1 MTALYSRRMKFLEE
15 SRFDNDTL
23 SRLRDLEKKILEAK
37 KADLARQTDLGSSC
51 GQAESLLQA
60 NIKLQDEAAGYSE
73 ECLKIIKSSQD
84 KGGKSSNTQPSVKA
98 YNILEQSADYQ
109 VCCLNI
115 GVLILV
121 MNELFTRD
129 PQSMD

>member
-1 MTALYSRRMKFLEE
+1 MTALYSRRMKLLEE

-23 SRLRDLEKKILEAK
+23 SRLGDLEKKIREAK

-73 ECLKIIKSSQD
+73 ECLKIIIKSSQD
-84 KGGKSSNTQPSVKA
+84 KGGKSSNTQSSVKA

-109 VCCLNI
+109 VCCLQI
-115 GVLILV
+115 GV
-121 MNELFTRD
+121 
-129 PQSMD
+129 

>member
-23 SRLRDLEKKILEAK
+23 SRLGDLEKKIREAK

-84 KGGKSSNTQPSVKA
+84 KGGKSSNTQSSVKA